1 MTPKQLFELLNYIM
15 ENNSWN
21 KFGEVVRRNRN
32 AIKYTDFTLDSRDGK
47 IFSVRFRQGGCD
59 KRFTINCESDID
71 KIYKW
76 LDRPLRGCKENDTV

>member
-1 MTPKQLFELLNYIM
+1 MTPEQLLKLLNYIM

-32 AIKYTDFTLDSRDGK
+32 VIKYINFTLDSRDGK
-47 IFSVRFRQGGCD
+47 IFSIRFRQGGSD
-59 KRFTINCESDID
+59 KQFTINCELDID

-76 LDRPLRGCKENDTV
+76 LDRPLR

>member
-1 MTPKQLFELLNYIM
+1 MTPEQLFKLLNYIM

-21 KFGEVVRRNRN
+21 KLGEVLGNNRN

-59 KRFTINCESDID
+59 KQFTINCESDIEH
-71 KIYKW
+71 IYEW
-76 LDRPLRGCKENDTV
+76 LDRPLR